1 MPPLHSLVI
10 AITDLGESS
19 VLLSTVIAACGWFW
33 LNHQRHL
40 AHLWL
45 LAAGGC
51 AVTML
56 VLKLG
61 FLSCGQFVPGAM
73 VLTPSGHSAMS
84 ALFYGAA
91 ALTIGKLSAR
101 AARHPL
107 LLRSIGLA
115 LPLAIGATRVVV
127 HAHTPQEVAIGLA
140 VGFAW
145 RILFAR
151 QLPTTE
157 ASAPQPPAA
166 VLGLLGLLYGGLL
179 AVTMTGEHMTVE
191 SLLYRVADAV
201 HVHWGV
207 CTGG

>member
-1 MPPLHSLVI
+1 M

-107 LLRSIGLA
+107 LLRSIGLL
-115 LPLAIGATRVVV
+115 LPLVIGATRVVV
-127 HAHTPQEVAIGLA
+127 HAHTPQEVAVGLA

-145 RILFAR
+145 LALFAR

-166 VLGLLGLLYGGLL
+166 VLGLLGLVYAGLL
-179 AVTMTGEHMTVE
+179 ALTMTGEHMTVE
-191 SLLYRVADAV
+191 DLLYRAADVV
-201 HVHWGV
+201 HLQWGV
-207 CTGG
+207 CTG

>member
-1 MPPLHSLVI
+1 MM

-33 LNHQRHL
+33 INHQRHL

-45 LAAGGC
+45 IAVGGC

-56 VLKLG
+56 VLKLC
-61 FLSCGQFVPGAM
+61 FLSCGQFVLGGM

-101 AARHPL
+101 AAEHKRLLQGVGL
-107 LLRSIGLA
+107 LL
-115 LPLAIGATRVVV
+115 PLVIGATRVVV
-127 HAHTPQEVAIGLA
+127 HAHTPQEVAVGLA

-145 RILFAR
+145 LALFAR

-157 ASAPQPPAA
+157 ASAPQPPPV
-166 VLGLLGLLYGGLL
+166 VLGLLGLVYAGLL

-191 SLLYRVADAV
+191 DLLYRAADAV
-201 HVHWGV
+201 HVQWGV
-207 CTGG
+207 CTGR